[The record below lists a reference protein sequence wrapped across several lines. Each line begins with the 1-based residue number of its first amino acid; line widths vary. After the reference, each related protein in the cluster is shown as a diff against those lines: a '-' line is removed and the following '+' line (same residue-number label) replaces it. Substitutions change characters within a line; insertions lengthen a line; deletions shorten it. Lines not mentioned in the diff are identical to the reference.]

1 MATVTARDLFKL
13 PPKWRASRV
22 ADYEASML
30 GLQPIKTKLEEGAC
44 SRLADM
50 AGPTC
55 VMFGRE
61 SKFSPRAERILLGA
75 MHLGERAFILVP
87 FAAFVVALSYSLSLR
102 PYNLIALFSESL
114 MVFFI
119 VFRRYPKTVTV
130 RPLHWA
136 VAFAG
141 TACPLFLRPGGQV
154 FLPTVFG
161 TVLMLVSIWAI
172 LSLRRSFGLV
182 AANRGLV
189 QAGPYL
195 LVRHPMYAGYMLVNA
210 GFLLNNPTF
219 CNLALVT
226 VTVGLQIARVVV
238 EDEVLAEDPDHAA
251 FKNRVRYRLVPGL
264 F

>member
-1 MATVTARDLFKL
+1 MLGFRLKSEL
-13 PPKWRASRV
+13 EE
-22 ADYEASML
+22 EAS
-30 GLQPIKTKLEEGAC
+30 
-44 SRLADM
+44 SRQADM
-50 AGPTC
+50 AGPSC

-61 SKFSPRAERILLGA
+61 SKLSPAAEGFLLRV
-75 MHLGERAFILVP
+75 MHLGEQAFILVP
-87 FAAFVVALSYSLSLR
+87 FAAFVVALAHSLSLR
-102 PYNLIALFSESL
+102 PSNLIALFSETL

-119 VFRRYPKTVTV
+119 VFRRDPKIVTC

-136 VAFAG
+136 VAFAA
-141 TACPLFLRPGGQV
+141 TAGPLFLRPGGQL

-161 TVLMLVSIWAI
+161 TAPMFVGLLVGLWAI
-172 LSLRRSFGLV
+172 ISLRRSFGLV

-210 GFLLNNPTF
+210 GFLVNNPTF
-219 CNLALVT
+219 WNLAVVT
-226 VTVGLQIARVVV
+226 VSVALQIARVFI
-238 EDEVLAEDPDHAA
+238 EDEVLAGDPDHAA